1 LALVFRPC
9 GAPRG
14 GEPRDNWGT
23 LRKKILYSVLLVVL
37 LAAGAEWATRG
48 EWLQGP
54 ENGYYDLWHQ
64 LAGRLYEPRRVAIV
78 AIDDQTRL
86 EHQDEPLVFWSPHFA
101 RVIKVLRQAGAKVIG
116 LDFLFSVSAES
127 WLKKLKLP
135 ESHLSRTYDLAFR
148 EQLAAGKVVLAGD
161 LAVDTRGQTRLLL
174 PLPDYW
180 ASLPG
185 KLDDV
190 GLVRF
195 FNDPDGMVRRFA
207 PVFPLSGEEVWVTFA
222 QLLAARAAGK
232 EVPETFQPPT
242 AIAFSGPPGTIPR
255 VSFRRFLSPD
265 ALRDPQIQ
273 ALKDKVIIIAYE
285 PSGVQDIHQT
295 PYARGFFNIP
305 ALLMSGP
312 EVHANIVETLLRGR
326 FPQPVATPLRLV
338 YLLTVFT
345 LGLVLFFRFSP
356 LRGLA
361 ALGLLALLVAV
372 FSYLL
377 FLRDWLLPTAAPQL
391 GLLLGYLAILG
402 LRLSGE
408 ERERARLRQI
418 FGRYVSGEVVEK
430 ILASGKPPDLGG
442 EAFTVTVLFADIRN
456 FTTISE
462 SLRPHEVVE
471 MLNTYFS
478 RACEPILEQGGM
490 VDKFVGDAV
499 MAVFGSPDPQPDH
512 ARRAVRAALAMAARA
527 REFQAWMSE
536 RFPQLDV
543 PAFRIGIGLHTGET
557 VVGNIGTPKRFEFT
571 AIGDTVNTA
580 SRLEGLTKELGWQ
593 IIGSEA
599 TIKAA
604 GPGVVTG
611 GREELRVKG
620 RQEPVVVLE
629 VKGVED

>member
-1 LALVFRPC
+1 M
-9 GAPRG
+9 
-14 GEPRDNWGT
+14 T
-23 LRKKILYSVLLVVL
+23 LKKKILYGVLVVVL
-37 LAAGAEWATRG
+37 LAAGAEWATRDA
-48 EWLQGP
+48 WLQGP
-54 ENGYYDLWHQ
+54 ENGYTDLWHQ
-64 LAGRLYEPRRVAIV
+64 LAGRLYEPRHTAIV

-101 RVIKVLRQAGAKVIG
+101 RVIQILREVGARVIG

-127 WLKKLKLP
+127 WLKKIKLP
-135 ESHLSRTYDLAFR
+135 ESQLSRTYDLAFR
-148 EQLAAGKVVLAGD
+148 EQLDAGKVILAGD
-161 LAVDTRGQTRLLL
+161 LAFDAQDKAKLLL

-195 FNDPDGMVRRFA
+195 FNDPDGVVRRFA
-207 PVFPLSGEEVWVTFA
+207 PVFPVSKRLGWVTFA
-222 QLLAARAAGK
+222 ELLAARAAGQ
-232 EVPETFQPPT
+232 EVPETFQPLK

-255 VSFRRFLSPD
+255 VSFQRFLSPD
-265 ALRDPQIQ
+265 AARDPQIQ
-273 ALKDKVIIIAYE
+273 ALKGKVVIVAYE
-285 PSGVQDIHQT
+285 PSGMQDNHQT

-305 ALLMSGP
+305 PRLMSGP

-326 FPQPVATPLRLV
+326 FPRPLPALWRLLYMAAILALGVA
-338 YLLTVFT
+338 
-345 LGLVLFFRFSP
+345 LFFRFAP

-361 ALGLLALLVAV
+361 LLGLLGLLLAV

-377 FLRDWLLPTAAPQL
+377 FRRDWLLPTAAPQL
-391 GLLLGYLAILG
+391 ALVLGYLAVLG
-402 LRLSGE
+402 LRLTGE

-418 FGRYVSGEVVEK
+418 FGRYVSGEVMEK

-456 FTTISE
+456 FTTMSE
-462 SLRPHEVVE
+462 SLHPHEVVE
-471 MLNTYFS
+471 MLNNYFS
-478 RACEPILEQGGM
+478 RACEPILAEGGM

-499 MAVFGSPDPQPDH
+499 MAVFGAPHPQPDH
-512 ARRAVRAALAMAARA
+512 ARRALRAALAMAAA
-527 REFQAWMSE
+527 AHGFQDWMAA
-536 RFPQLDV
+536 RFPGQNI
-543 PAFRIGIGLHTGET
+543 PEFHIGIGLHTGET
-557 VVGNIGTPKRFEFT
+557 VVVNIGTPQRFEFT

-593 IIGSEA
+593 IVASEA
-599 TIKAA
+599 TIEAA

-611 GREELRVKG
+611 GREERRVKG

-629 VKGVED
+629 VKGLEE

>member
-1 LALVFRPC
+1 M
-9 GAPRG
+9 
-14 GEPRDNWGT
+14 
-23 LRKKILYSVLLVVL
+23 RKKILSSLL
-37 LAAGAEWATRG
+37 LALLLAPGAEWAFRG
-48 EWLQGP
+48 GWLQGP
-54 ENGYYDLWHQ
+54 ESGYGDLWHQ
-64 LAGRLYEPRRVAIV
+64 LAGRVYEPRQVAIV

-101 RVIKVLRQAGAKVIG
+101 QVIRVLREVGVRGIG

-127 WLKKLKLP
+127 WLKKIKLP
-135 ESHLSRTYDLAFR
+135 ESQLSRTYDLAFR
-148 EQLAAGKVVLAGD
+148 EQLDAGQVVLAAD
-161 LAVDTRGQTRLLL
+161 LAFDAQDRAKLLL

-195 FNDPDGMVRRFA
+195 FNDPDGVVRRFA
-207 PVFPLSGEEVWVTFA
+207 PVFPLGGGEVWVTFA

-232 EVPETFQPPT
+232 EVPETFQPLT
-242 AIAFSGPPGTIPR
+242 AIAFCGPPGTVPR
-255 VSFRRFLSPD
+255 VSFQRFLTPE
-265 ALRDPQIQ
+265 AARDPQIQ
-273 ALKDKVIIIAYE
+273 TLKGKVVIIAYE

-305 ALLMSGP
+305 PRLMSGP

-326 FPQPVATPLRLV
+326 FPRPVAAPWRLV
-338 YLLTVFT
+338 YLAAVLA
-345 LGLVLFFRFSP
+345 LGLALFFRFSP

-361 ALGLLALLVAV
+361 VLGLLALLLAA
-372 FSYLL
+372 FSYFL
-377 FLRDWLLPTAAPQL
+377 FRQDWLLPTAAPQL
-391 GLLLGYLAILG
+391 GLVLGYLAVLG
-402 LRLSGE
+402 LRLTGE

-418 FGRYVSGEVVEK
+418 FGRYVSGEVMEK

-456 FTTISE
+456 FTTMSE

-499 MAVFGSPDPQPDH
+499 MAVFGAPHPQPDH
-512 ARRAVRAALAMAARA
+512 ARRALKAALAMAAAAKGFQDWMAA
-527 REFQAWMSE
+527 RFAGQNIPE
-536 RFPQLDV
+536 
-543 PAFRIGIGLHTGET
+543 FRIGIGLHTGET

-593 IIGSEA
+593 IVASEA

-604 GPGVVTG
+604 GPEVVTG

-629 VKGVED
+629 VQGLEE